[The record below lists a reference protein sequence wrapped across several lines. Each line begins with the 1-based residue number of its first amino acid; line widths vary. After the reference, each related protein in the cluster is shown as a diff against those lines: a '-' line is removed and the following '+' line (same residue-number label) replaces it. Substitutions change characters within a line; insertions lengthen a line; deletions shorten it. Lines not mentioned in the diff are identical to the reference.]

1 MKIQKLE
8 KFKEKPMVTEANQS
22 DVDNIKHF
30 VELIQQHGI
39 PGFGVMVQGLQGQ
52 IIIDGEIRF
61 TTSGANTVS
70 VIFAYVSGVFLG
82 LRNCK
87 K

>member
-1 MKIQKLE
+1 MKIQRFDGYE
-8 KFKEKPMVTEANQS
+8 EEPMVTESNQA
-22 DVDNIKHF
+22 DIDNIISF
-30 VELIQQHGI
+30 VKMIQQQGI
-39 PGFGVMVQGLQGQ
+39 PSFGFQIQGMQGQ
-52 IIIDGEIRF
+52 ITINGEVRF

-82 LRNCK
+82 LKQCK